1 VPTSGPTTITLQG
14 FKWDLSIP
22 FIIYSDVLDDFL
34 TELGGFVSTS
44 NEILEEEAL
53 VISDQPV
60 LWTVEIQEVEG
71 KLGTRSTSQLIRQHK
86 MFDLT

>member
-22 FIIYSDVLDDFL
+22 FIIYSDVLEDFL

-53 VISDQPV
+53 VISDKPV

-86 MFDLT
+86 RVALP